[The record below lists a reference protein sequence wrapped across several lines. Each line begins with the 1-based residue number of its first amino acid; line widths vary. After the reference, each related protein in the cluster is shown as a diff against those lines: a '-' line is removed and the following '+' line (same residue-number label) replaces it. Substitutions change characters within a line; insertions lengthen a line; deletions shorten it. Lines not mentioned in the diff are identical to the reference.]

1 MIKSDTLPM
10 WRKILIA
17 ICSIVV
23 IVCLILVG
31 IIKDIITHEESD
43 NQRITVVY
51 EKNPFLKP
59 LLELNE
65 INESEYKHFMQEN
78 KDKLSKFRRLSD
90 HIRASHILY
99 NNQKFI
105 NTFGKDLFDSMNDGS
120 EEAYDNRCE
129 LFRKK
134 VVTDAFINL
143 YSPFTKDGRDNRK
156 GLGAKWEEYDQMS
169 IPAKE
174 DFIRSNFEKKYEEI
188 YEKENNKR
196 VLWGRIL
203 LTIVLLLGISIFL
216 LIVKPYN
223 NNNLHARKS
232 SLYCI
237 ICFAIN
243 YIIHQVLVLLHP
255 DYLEIEGWVIVFFLS
270 SVFVLS
276 AMEVYLAN
284 KSQKKYYNYYLIPEK
299 FPNKLKNT
307 DYRKRLLMLF
317 LIYPLFYLVPIPILG
332 TFVLLLYIIPV
343 LLILGIIYVVTWLR
357 EGKGSRLAPYNYNK
371 ARLYCRHCGKLIDAD
386 SDYCRYCGKKL

>member
-1 MIKSDTLPM
+1 MKKGDALPM

-17 ICSIVV
+17 TCSIVI

-31 IIKDIITHEESD
+31 IIENIITHEESD
-43 NQRITVVY
+43 KISITVVY
-51 EKNPFLKP
+51 ENNPFLKP

-65 INESEYKHFMQEN
+65 ISESEYKQFMLDN
-78 KDKLSKFRRLSD
+78 KNQLSKFHRISD

-105 NTFGKDLFDSMNDGS
+105 KLFGKDLFDSMNDGS
-120 EEAYDNRCE
+120 EEAYENRCE

-134 VVTDAFINL
+134 VVTDAFIIL

-156 GLGAKWEEYDQMS
+156 GLGTKWEEYDKMS

-174 DFIRSNFEKKYEEI
+174 DYIRTNFEKKYEEL
-188 YEKENNKR
+188 YEKENDKR
-196 VLWGRIL
+196 VLWGKIL
-203 LTIVLLLGISIFL
+203 LTVVLLLGISIFV
-216 LIVKPYN
+216 LIIKPYYN
-223 NNNLHARKS
+223 ANLHARKTS
-232 SLYCI
+232 IYCI

-243 YIIHQVLVLLHP
+243 YIIHQVRVLLHP
-255 DYLEIEGWVIVFFLS
+255 DYLEMEGWVIVFFLS

-284 KSQKKYYNYYLIPEK
+284 KSPKEHYNYYLIPEK
-299 FPNKLKNT
+299 FPNKLKYT

-343 LLILGIIYVVTWLR
+343 LLILGIIYVVIWLR
-357 EGKGSRLAPYNYNK
+357 EGEDSKLVHYNDNK